1 MLEDRAFW
9 LAKED
14 EIKRAETTD
23 MYFHYTLKVLRE
35 KGLNPKV
42 VMEVYVRYLPNPNY
56 KWGILLGTYEVAR
69 LLEGLPVSVKSME
82 EGEVFL
88 VDSKSIVY
96 EPLMRITGN
105 YMDICPFETAIL
117 GFLAVPTG
125 IATRAARFR
134 LMAKDKMLLSF
145 GSRRI
150 HPSLTP
156 TVERATY
163 IAGFDGISNLLAARL
178 MRIRAMGTMPH
189 ALIQVFGSQEMAWKA
204 FDESISPDVPRI
216 ALVDTFYDEK
226 AESIM
231 AFETLGEKL
240 YGVRLD
246 TPRSRRGNMKKIVE
260 EVRWELNARGGKEV
274 KIFVSGGIDEETLAE
289 LVDIADGFGI
299 GSNVSSAPP
308 VDFSMKI
315 IAIERKN
322 KLIPMAKRGD
332 IGGVKA
338 VYRDYEKMTD
348 IITLEGNPVPE
359 GTTPLLKD
367 LITDGKIVREEEDP
381 SYIRD
386 RVLKKLE
393 KLKTR
398 EPKLT
403 WV

>member
-14 EIKRAETTD
+14 EIKWAETTD

-82 EGEVFL
+82 EGEIFL

-96 EPLMRITGN
+96 EPVMRITGN
-105 YMDICPFETAIL
+105 YVDICPFETAIL

-204 FDESISPDVPRI
+204 FDESVSPDVPRI

-246 TPRSRRGNMKKIVE
+246 TPSSRRGNMKKIVE
-260 EVRWELNARGGKEV
+260 EVRWELNARGGKKV
-274 KIFVSGGIDEETLAE
+274 KIFISGGIDEETLAE

-338 VYRDYEKMTD
+338 VYRDYEKMMD